1 MSAETVESVDQPG
14 VRVVPKPSDFGALVA
29 VVTRALADT
38 GQGFPQIAATS
49 RSTIDLVVPLSV

>member
-1 MSAETVESVDQPG
+1 MPVVLMSAETVESVDQPG

-38 GQGFPQIAATS
+38 G
-49 RSTIDLVVPLSV
+49 